1 MLERED
7 GVLEERISWRL
18 GLPGDSDSLQTEP
31 RVDFRGSSAHR
42 DRPAIMPE
50 SAEAVQGGREKLRLS
65 PPTLHPD
72 STLPTIGAMTVQI
85 PDDEPADDV
94 PSRGPTQPN
103 GESAIDR
110 GAPTVPAGHETL
122 RIMRDDP
129 TSAHARLTARIE
141 RGEADY
147 RTWHN
152 LAITLNRQGRLPEAV
167 DAAREAVRL
176 APDSAVS
183 QLLLGMLFREADR
196 FDDALDAFARVE
208 AIDPEFPR
216 LRANRGVVLFFKG
229 DSEGAVRELEA
240 ALVED
245 GRDRISLFNLAVIL
259 VSRHRFGAAQSCF
272 ERLIELEPD
281 RARHYYPFLVEL
293 GRVQTIEET
302 LTQAHRIKNF
312 IGIVGDR
319 LRRICEEWDARLEP
333 ECRDALAGVRSDQE
347 KVYTDMVVFL
357 GAIRPRPMKLES
369 VALPRLL
376 DRIVFVASSA
386 TQGVTIRRRTG
397 EDLPPLECDVDML
410 QEVFLNLLLNA
421 IDAVRAKP
429 PATEGEATVEIEVRK
444 DGSWLEVEIRDNGIG
459 IGASDLGQVFQ
470 LGYTTKA
477 LGSGIGL
484 AHAKRVI
491 ESHGGSIR
499 IESEPGR
506 GTAVTCSLPTSARV
520 GETLVNLAFRSQL
533 LLEPHE
539 LILEEGG
546 EDLGI

>member
-1 MLERED
+1 MLGE
-7 GVLEERISWRL
+7 G
-18 GLPGDSDSLQTEP
+18 
-31 RVDFRGSSAHR
+31 
-42 DRPAIMPE
+42 
-50 SAEAVQGGREKLRLS
+50 GGRETALFV
-65 PPTLHPD
+65 PILHPGA
-72 STLPTIGAMTVQI
+72 TLPTIGAMMAQFS
-85 PDDEPADDV
+85 DDEPGDDV
-94 PSRGPTQPN
+94 PSGGPTRSH
-103 GESAIDR
+103 GESATEP
-110 GAPTVPAGHETL
+110 GGPAVPAGHETL

-129 TSAHARLTARIE
+129 NSAHARLTARIE

-152 LAITLNRQGRLPEAV
+152 LAITLNRQSRRSEAV

-176 APDSAVS
+176 APESAVS
-183 QLLLGMLFREADR
+183 QLLLGMLYREADR

-240 ALVED
+240 ALLED
-245 GRDRISLFNLAVIL
+245 ERDRISLFNLAVIL

-293 GRVQTIEET
+293 GRVQMIEET

-319 LRRICEEWDARLEP
+319 LRRICEQWDARLEP

-386 TQGVTIRRRTG
+386 TEGVTIRRRTG

-421 IDAVRAKP
+421 IDAVRAKRP
-429 PATEGEATVEIEVRK
+429 DLGERERGRDAESEPAPTVEIDVRK

-459 IGASDLGQVFQ
+459 IAASDLGQIFQ

-499 IESEPGR
+499 VESEPGR
-506 GTAVTCSLPTSARV
+506 GTSVTCSLPTHARV

-539 LILEEGG
+539 LILEEGD